1 MLPGAWRPGWL
12 MRPPRARSDPSPA
25 SRPRALSRSLFQN
38 IPWSE
43 MHLHA
48 AAPCPG
54 LAHAFLAPS
63 PTRARSHARTHSH
76 LPGEHT
82 SELSETRVQRQLP
95 IKTIKP
101 PRLPFSDWELRAH
114 FQQLMPGPFLA
125 GLQGGAWRGCLQG
138 VNPFLCSRRKPS
150 HCSCSSCGLWQ
161 PGSLQLAS
169 CKNID
174 CRTSGKEKGGIYPLK
189 RLSDRFQNLPHTKS
203 LNFPLY
209 PGTHT

>member
-1 MLPGAWRPGWL
+1 MAWAARLAQALP
-12 MRPPRARSDPSPA
+12 
-25 SRPRALSRSLFQN
+25 RPR
-38 IPWSE
+38 
-43 MHLHA
+43 
-48 AAPCPG
+48 G
-54 LAHAFLAPS
+54 LALCPALCSRTFHGRRCTCTQLPLAPGS
-63 PTRARSHARTHSH
+63 LTLSLHLPRDTRARSHARTHSH
-76 LPGEHT
+76 LPGVAV

-95 IKTIKP
+95 IKTKKP
-101 PRLPFSDWELRAH
+101 PCLPFSDYELGAH
-114 FQQLMPGPFLA
+114 FHQLMPGPFLA
-125 GLQGGAWRGCLQG
+125 RLQGGAWRGCLQS
-138 VNPFLCSRRKPS
+138 VNPFVCSWRKPS

-161 PGSLQLAS
+161 PGSPQLAS